1 MSLDIYAVFLEK
13 STQSHAPFIDG
24 IFALARLEHNLSVL
38 CTNIMLV
45 LLDCVIDRLFD

>member
-13 STQSHAPFIDG
+13 STQSHAPPIGG
-24 IFALARLEHNLSVL
+24 IFAGAWLEHNLSVL

-45 LLDCVIDRLFD
+45 PLDCVIDRLFD